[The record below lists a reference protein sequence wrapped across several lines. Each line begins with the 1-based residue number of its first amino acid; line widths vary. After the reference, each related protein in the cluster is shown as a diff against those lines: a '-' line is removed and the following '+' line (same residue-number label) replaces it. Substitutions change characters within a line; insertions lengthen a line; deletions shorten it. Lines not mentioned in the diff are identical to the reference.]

1 MRCGIVPDWRAKML
15 PKEHLGCFKAAVLKR
30 FDGKDKSM
38 CIPTEN
44 QAILLMI
51 LSILQR
57 FICRLS
63 CSLGTVHLRFA
74 TTTYDYQF

>member
-30 FDGKDKSM
+30 FDGKYKSM

-51 LSILQR
+51 LSIL
-57 FICRLS
+57 
-63 CSLGTVHLRFA
+63 
-74 TTTYDYQF
+74 